1 MDMNDAKTVAES
13 LRDAT
18 HEVHRSLEKLPL
30 AASLAAGSIS
40 IASYRLY
47 LQRLLVVVRE
57 VDLQLADPRHVA
69 SEAREWSD
77 GLRQRWIGE
86 DLAALGGAVPAA
98 DPDRPSGLLAPAMI
112 WGQLYVIEGSTL
124 GGVVLARGLAAR
136 DELRP
141 ALRYLNGYGTG
152 TGERWRRFRAA
163 LAAHVPAASLPE
175 AIEAARDMFSRFGR
189 EVMA

>member
-1 MDMNDAKTVAES
+1 MKSAKTVAES

-40 IASYRLY
+40 IPSYRLY
-47 LQRLLVVVRE
+47 LQRLLVIVRE
-57 VDLQLADPRHVA
+57 IDLRLMDPRHVA
-69 SEAREWSD
+69 SGAREWSD
-77 GLRQRWIGE
+77 GLRERWIGE
-86 DLAALGGAVPAA
+86 DLAALGVAVPTA
-98 DPDRPSGLLAPAMI
+98 DPGTSGEALAAPAI

-136 DELRP
+136 EELRP

-163 LAAHVPAASLPE
+163 LAEHVPAAGLPE
-175 AIEAARDMFSRFGR
+175 AIDAAHDMFSRFGR

>member
-1 MDMNDAKTVAES
+1 MNSVKSVAES

-18 HEVHRSLEKLPL
+18 HDVHRSLEKLPL
-30 AASLAAGSIS
+30 AASLAEGSIS
-40 IASYRLY
+40 MASYRIY

-69 SEAREWSD
+69 SGAREWSD

-86 DLAALGGAVPAA
+86 DLAALGAAVPAA
-98 DPDRPSGLLAPAMI
+98 DPGRLGAAMSPPAI

-136 DELRP
+136 EELRP

-175 AIEAARDMFSRFGR
+175 AIDAARDMFSRFGR